1 MRDLFCYFLVVY
13 NPGHQQGHVDH
24 AFSIDGRATGSLDWY
39 EFSSYTS
46 CRLRRKASRE
56 KLFVHFDIEMVERRE
71 TFFKKSFRERSR
83 ETFLKKFPE
92 SDPIPKGSPQV
103 VVTLRGRRWS
113 EVVGGGSGGV
123 FWPKRRKTRKT
134 ARNAKNAKN
143 TFPAVFVKG
152 GSRGGPGGSRGG
164 PGGSGKRSKNRSVD
178 TRAQKNDTYGH

>member
-83 ETFLKKFPE
+83 ETFLKKFPG
-92 SDPIPKGSPQV
+92 SDPIPKGSPPRWWGPV
-103 VVTLRGRRWS
+103 GSEGVRRGPR
-113 EVVGGGSGGV
+113 GV